1 MFDEVDMQHDQIA
14 VALTYEPAAHQVFLA
29 PWFAREMSADA
40 VASYLTAAIEVLGGI
55 RDDFEMLADRENGTI
70 H

>member
-29 PWFAREMSADA
+29 PWLAREMSADA
-40 VASYLTAAIEVLGGI
+40 VARYLTAAIEVLGGI
-55 RDDFEMLADRENGTI
+55 RDDFEMLADHENGTI